1 MRYLKISRLLEKIGP
16 ADLNLYLCV
25 VIVLQMFQDKYIF
38 AQLTVFLDR
47 NHFNCLVRKYG
58 GDEYVKYFTCW
69 NQLLAL
75 MSGQLSNRE
84 SLRNLIVALETHQ
97 GKTCHLGPGKHI
109 TRSNLANANPNRDY
123 HIFEAY
129 AYYMVEQA
137 RGKQKTD
144 IFKLGGNVYAF
155 DSTTIGLCLSVF
167 CWVKFCKRRGG
178 IKVHTLL

>member
-1 MRYLKISRLLEKIGP
+1 
-16 ADLNLYLCV
+16 
-25 VIVLQMFQDKYIF
+25 MFQDKYIF

-84 SLRNLIVALETHQ
+84 SLRN
-97 GKTCHLGPGKHI
+97 
-109 TRSNLANANPNRDY
+109 
-123 HIFEAY
+123 
-129 AYYMVEQA
+129 YYMVEQA

>member
-1 MRYLKISRLLEKIGP
+1 
-16 ADLNLYLCV
+16 
-25 VIVLQMFQDKYIF
+25 MFQDKYIF

-167 CWVKFCKRRGG
+167 CWFKFCKRR
-178 IKVHTLL
+178 TLL

>member
-1 MRYLKISRLLEKIGP
+1 
-16 ADLNLYLCV
+16 
-25 VIVLQMFQDKYIF
+25 MFQDKYIF

-129 AYYMVEQA
+129 AYYLVEQA

>member
-1 MRYLKISRLLEKIGP
+1 
-16 ADLNLYLCV
+16 
-25 VIVLQMFQDKYIF
+25 MFQDKYIF

-129 AYYMVEQA
+129 ANKHVA
-137 RGKQKTD
+137 SR
-144 IFKLGGNVYAF
+144 KLIYSSSAEMFMPLTLQQSAF
-155 DSTTIGLCLSVF
+155 A
-167 CWVKFCKRRGG
+167 
-178 IKVHTLL
+178 